1 MAWIT
6 VHGRTTRQRGEPANW
21 DAIKLVFVV
30 KLNILVCIM
39 DFLLKGLIIIYEEWG
54 KGKICWKDQNFNK
67 LPLPPPRNV
76 NSK

>member
-39 DFLLKGLIIIYEEWG
+39 DFLLKGLIIIYRVGEG
-54 KGKICWKDQNFNK
+54 KNM
-67 LPLPPPRNV
+67 LER
-76 NSK
+76 SKFQ

>member
-30 KLNILVCIM
+30 KLNKYSSM
-39 DFLLKGLIIIYEEWG
+39 YNGFLIEGTDHYLWRGREG
-54 KGKICWKDQNFNK
+54 KNM
-67 LPLPPPRNV
+67 LER
-76 NSK
+76 SKFR

>member
-30 KLNILVCIM
+30 KLNILVY
-39 DFLLKGLIIIYEEWG
+39 IISSVIYMHT
-54 KGKICWKDQNFNK
+54 F
-67 LPLPPPRNV
+67 
-76 NSK
+76 

>member
-39 DFLLKGLIIIYEEWG
+39 DFLLKRLIIIYRVGEG
-54 KGKICWKDQNFNK
+54 KNM
-67 LPLPPPRNV
+67 LER
-76 NSK
+76 SKFQ